1 VKSKNF
7 TTTLTALLVL
17 VLLLPGINIRAQ
29 STLTE
34 SLVAGNTSFSMQ
46 YCNTD
51 DNYSH
56 FIRFHF
62 YGNLGTA
69 APAYQGFVDGTEI
82 TSSANYY
89 NQVDSATIPAG
100 TLCSSS
106 ITVRTTNIPI
116 TTAAPQH
123 FAGNNL
129 QISNC
134 LNYPTG
140 VACNEFMYDFYFIN
154 PAKPDIR
161 VTASVGQISTVGT
174 TNVPV
179 ALYDGSDGFNTQ
191 FSYAF
196 QTVNASCTTQY
207 GALVSVSP
215 SSAITDATGKVPNPF
230 VITTT
235 RLQVPLAGGQ
245 PSATCTFTPANN
257 SNSHVVIQ
265 AFGQSVQPTLNISP
279 TQINK
284 TGRKLVTATI
294 NYQYAGLQIDAS
306 CANNGSNVSVSPAS
320 AVTNSSGS
328 ASFSVLA
335 STLVGYGTVPT
346 ASCTF
351 HVNGGTGSASLAFT
365 TGDACTFGLEPQPPQ
380 CGNP

>member
-1 VKSKNF
+1 MKSGISYV
-7 TTTLTALLVL
+7 VL
-17 VLLLPGINIRAQ
+17 AVCLLLLPRLDIRAQ
-29 STLTE
+29 SGLTE

-51 DNYSH
+51 DGYPH

-69 APAYQGFVDGTEI
+69 APAYQGFVDGTEV

-100 TLCSSS
+100 TPCSSS
-106 ITVRTTNIPI
+106 ITVRTTNVPI
-116 TTAAPQH
+116 TTTAPQH

-129 QISNC
+129 QILNC
-134 LNYPTG
+134 LNYPVSG
-140 VACNEFMYDFYFIN
+140 VTCNEFMYDFYFIN

-161 VTASVGQISTVGT
+161 LTSSVGQITTVGT
-174 TNVPV
+174 TTVPL
-179 ALYDGSDGFNTQ
+179 ALYDGADGFNTQ
-191 FSYAF
+191 FNYAF

-207 GALVSVSP
+207 GAQVSVSP
-215 SSAITDATGKVPNPF
+215 SSAVADVAGKIPNTF

-245 PSATCTFTPANN
+245 PTATCTFTPANN

-265 AFGQSVQPTLNISP
+265 AFGQSVQPSLSISP
-279 TQINK
+279 TRITT
-284 TGRKLVTATI
+284 TGTKLVTATI
-294 NYQYAGLQIDAS
+294 NYQYPGLQINAS
-306 CANNGSNVSVSPAS
+306 CANNGSNVTVTPAS
-320 AVTNSSGS
+320 NTTNSSGS
-328 ASFSVLA
+328 TSFYVSASK
-335 STLVGYGTVPT
+335 LVGYGSVPT
-346 ASCTF
+346 PSCTF
-351 HVNGGTGSASLAFT
+351 QVNGGTGSASLSFA
-365 TGDACTFGLEPQPPQ
+365 TGDACTFGLEPQPTQ